1 MYVETGSRSRRADPS
16 LASVRDE
23 HELARLV
30 EASMVSHLRRFA
42 PTYYIKAEGE
52 VDAAYIRD
60 GRFWPIEVKWTG
72 QIRPKDLKQVL
83 KYRNA
88 MIAGRVKDAH
98 EIEGIPVLPAP
109 VILLRLSRLAA

>member
-1 MYVETGSRSRRADPS
+1 LSKRRW
-16 LASVRDE
+16 
-23 HELARLV
+23 
-30 EASMVSHLRRFA
+30 VSHLRRFA